1 MGTIPLTNDCHDIF
15 DRLVLSIEAADQLYG
30 SLLDALEHEKA
41 ALASA
46 NLPEFMIASEQKE
59 AILNHL
65 QELEYRRR
73 RQTSQLGDA
82 LGLGSGEVTLRRL
95 ARYLEGKDAAKLL
108 SSGEKLAKT
117 LARIRE
123 SNRVNRRLISG
134 SLGFVRDS
142 LQMLQNLKRPSS
154 TYHRNGQMTHGTCR
168 GTILAGEI

>member
-1 MGTIPLTNDCHDIF
+1 MVNQLTNDHHDIL
-15 DRLVLSIEAADQLYG
+15 DRLILYLEEADQLYH
-30 SLLDALEHEKA
+30 SLLDALEREKA

-46 NLPEFMIASEQKE
+46 NLPEFMVASEHKGT
-59 AILNHL
+59 ILNHL
-65 QELEYRRR
+65 QELERRR
-73 RQTSQLGDA
+73 MRQASQLGDA
-82 LGLGSGEVTLRRL
+82 LGLTDGRVTLRRL

-123 SNRVNRRLISG
+123 SNRVNRRLING

-142 LQMLQNLKRPSS
+142 LQMLQNFKRPSP
-154 TYHRNGQMTHGTCR
+154 TYHSNGQMTHGTCR